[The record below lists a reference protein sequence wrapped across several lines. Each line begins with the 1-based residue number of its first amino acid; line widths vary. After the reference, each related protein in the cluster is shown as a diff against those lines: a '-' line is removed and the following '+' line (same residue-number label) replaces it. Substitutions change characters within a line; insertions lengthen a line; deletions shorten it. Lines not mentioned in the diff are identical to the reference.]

1 MSHFHTVK
9 FDSNMA
15 SLEVH
20 HITRTN
26 STSTSSL
33 RWHLHSIRGGTSS
46 NEQHDDDDQDGSKA
60 INSKFWGSITSAF
73 QMNIDAKD
81 ELLMQE
87 QESNEDMNE
96 EESSATDDELNN
108 ATVEETSQELNGT
121 IHDFDSSSDQ
131 DDIDGQGH
139 SVFETVEEVAT
150 ASSRLAQDQDEQN
163 FESED
168 DDIASSSEKEEYD
181 EEEEVQEE
189 MEKSPEIEEVEDSI
203 DPPEIEEEA
212 VESKDPPEIEE
223 VVESTKE
230 EQEMLAPETYE
241 FEDALEDEN
250 DEVESA
256 TDEDTYIDDM
266 GGDNISI
273 YTDIS
278 STSDSEILEQE
289 ERSAGSEAE
298 GDFDL
303 SAILPT
309 LEEIVREEWSMIP
322 ETEGEDEGKENE
334 IEEELKQESPKQKK
348 KRKKDKKN
356 KKDKKKRETDRMRK
370 NEMDQNI
377 KNADEKPHNESI
389 AEGEVQEVSTSAPLA
404 LVEERSVIIQQIQQ
418 EQESPFVSSGFVS
431 VSNDYFLFAY

>member
-1 MSHFHTVK
+1 
-9 FDSNMA
+9 MA

-96 EESSATDDELNN
+96 EESSATDDELND

-139 SVFETVEEVAT
+139 SDFETVEEVAT
-150 ASSRLAQDQDEQN
+150 ASSRLTQDQDEQN

-168 DDIASSSEKEEYD
+168 DDIASSD

-189 MEKSPEIEEVEDSI
+189 MEESPEIEEVEDSI
-203 DPPEIEEEA
+203 
-212 VESKDPPEIEE
+212 DPPEIEE

-250 DEVESA
+250 DE
-256 TDEDTYIDDM
+256 
-266 GGDNISI
+266 
-273 YTDIS
+273 
-278 STSDSEILEQE
+278 
-289 ERSAGSEAE
+289 
-298 GDFDL
+298 
-303 SAILPT
+303 
-309 LEEIVREEWSMIP
+309 
-322 ETEGEDEGKENE
+322 
-334 IEEELKQESPKQKK
+334 
-348 KRKKDKKN
+348 
-356 KKDKKKRETDRMRK
+356 
-370 NEMDQNI
+370 
-377 KNADEKPHNESI
+377 
-389 AEGEVQEVSTSAPLA
+389 
-404 LVEERSVIIQQIQQ
+404 
-418 EQESPFVSSGFVS
+418 
-431 VSNDYFLFAY
+431 